1 MSGFFGVLT
10 LRVSS
15 NEGTSFV
22 CVCVCTIS
30 LRVSGGGR
38 SRVFAVGSVLHLGVS
53 RLEMQ
58 DASREGPAIYAKEIC
73 VMKLNT
79 TRSRAPPQEPADPGL

>member
-1 MSGFFGVLT
+1 MKAPPSCA
-10 LRVSS
+10 
-15 NEGTSFV
+15 
-22 CVCVCTIS
+22 CVCALSLCVC
-30 LRVSGGGR
+30 RGEGEAGC
-38 SRVFAVGSVLHLGVS
+38 FAVGSVLHLGVS